1 MKAYPSLLVIKTHIC
16 RKKANKLSLTRL
28 QSGLVWSG
36 TILLANAFP
45 VLRNLVLALKEL
57 SVDVG

>member
-1 MKAYPSLLVIKTHIC
+1 MLIHPYWLSKHISVEES
-16 RKKANKLSLTRL
+16 KQVVSNKIA
-28 QSGLVWSG
+28 VWSG